1 MIEIKKFVGHF
12 TSNVLSNYTY
22 NDLDIY
28 KLFFACIFP
37 QSGTNMATIFYEKVD
52 DFAYAGAHFKFKEN
66 GICVTTHFFLVRV
79 NNFVGVVDE
88 NCKVLIDVVYKEII
102 PPVNSDDA
110 VFVVKNTDNQWGV
123 INAISKEIIV
133 PFGKYLKIWGY
144 DTHHALVCTKYE
156 CSWIDRTYR
165 AIINVKGEL
174 IKGTEN
180 YIVVYPFYGTMS
192 KCILVETKP
201 ADKDDKG
208 YIQKHYL
215 LLSKEFPNIWM
226 YLPKDSVENPC
237 TLTGGNYHPRYDK
250 MDAYEGDYDALWN
263 TD

>member
-1 MIEIKKFVGHF
+1 MWVILQVMCCLITHTMTWIF
-12 TSNVLSNYTY
+12 TNYSLHAYSPKVAQTWQP
-22 NDLDIY
+22 
-28 KLFFACIFP
+28 F
-37 QSGTNMATIFYEKVD
+37 FYEKVD

-110 VFVVKNTDNQWGV
+110 VFVVKNTDNQWGI
-123 INAISKEIIV
+123 INAISNEIIV

-180 YIVVYPFYGTMS
+180 YIVIYPFYGTMS

-250 MDAYEGDYDALWN
+250 MDAYEGDYEALWN

>member
-123 INAISKEIIV
+123 INAISNYCC
-133 PFGKYLKIWGY
+133 P
-144 DTHHALVCTKYE
+144 
-156 CSWIDRTYR
+156 
-165 AIINVKGEL
+165 VK
-174 IKGTEN
+174 
-180 YIVVYPFYGTMS
+180 
-192 KCILVETKP
+192 
-201 ADKDDKG
+201 
-208 YIQKHYL
+208 L
-215 LLSKEFPNIWM
+215 L
-226 YLPKDSVENPC
+226 
-237 TLTGGNYHPRYDK
+237 
-250 MDAYEGDYDALWN
+250 
-263 TD
+263 